1 MCTFITFVLTWLI
14 SFPLVMN
21 IIQFWI
27 VDTIVKVSPK
37 KQQPII
43 SRDQSN
49 TTLNSEQDERSPLLP
64 K

>member
-1 MCTFITFVLTWLI
+1 
-14 SFPLVMN
+14 MN

-37 KQQPII
+37 NQQPDII
-43 SRDQSN
+43 SRDQSQS
-49 TTLNSEQDERSPLLP
+49 TIQQEDDERSPLLP